1 MNFYKKMKYELEH
14 DIETHNSHESGKPP
28 PAKGLV
34 QFPFSTWTEDIY
46 HNNLYTSSLYKILMM
61 PWMEQN
67 IF

>member
-34 QFPFSTWTEDIY
+34 QFPFST
-46 HNNLYTSSLYKILMM
+46 
-61 PWMEQN
+61 
-67 IF
+67 